1 MTTKFLNELS
11 KKNFISIMGGHMPTF
26 PIYVYE
32 DRLPNTKWPFNFL
45 KPKINDH
52 KIIIEKVEYYKGIHV
67 INENKIHN
75 VEFDK
80 RQLDNHIKIIGQ
92 ENIKFDNKD
101 NKIIFKYKC

>member
-32 DRLPNTKWPFNFL
+32 DRLPNTKWNFFND
-45 KPKINDH
+45 KKKYNSN

-80 RQLDNHIKIIGQ
+80 RELDNHINIIG
-92 ENIKFDNKD
+92 ENNIKFSNDS
-101 NKIIFKYKC
+101 NKIIIEYKS

>member
-32 DRLPNTKWPFNFL
+32 DQLPNTKWNFFNNKKEF
-45 KPKINDH
+45 NTN

-75 VEFDK
+75 IEFTK
-80 RQLDNHIKIIGQ
+80 KELDNHINIIG
-92 ENIKFDNKD
+92 ENNIKFSNDS
-101 NKIIFKYKC
+101 NKIIIEYKS